1 MKILISG
8 AGCAGPALAFWLSR
22 THHQVIIVERSPSLR
37 DKGAQIDL
45 REQGIEV
52 VRRMGLLETIRQH
65 CVHEDGFTLVDGT
78 GHVTAKIRPNTS
90 GQGAQSFSS
99 EFEIMRGDLVRI
111 LYDATK
117 DNVEYRFNTSV
128 ERFEQDDQ
136 KVTVYFS
143 TGTSETFD
151 LLVGADGQGS
161 RIRRDAGI
169 LPPDAADPYRRLGI
183 HAAYWFVPREK
194 GDTNTFTAYVSPGG
208 RAIFRRSHSPTMSQV
223 YFMLKDDDP
232 ALASVHRASVDAQKE
247 FWIQRYRG
255 AGWQT
260 ERFVEGM
267 RTTDNFYSQE
277 IVQVKMERWYKGRVV
292 LLGDAAACPAV
303 VTGMGTT
310 GCLVGAYV
318 LAGEINRHA
327 GDGDVGMA
335 LRNYEKTLRPFVK
348 EIQKLNTSVVRL
360 FFPTSWWGICILH
373 WFAAV
378 VCFLR
383 IPELLDRLGSK
394 EVGGWKLPE
403 YEELY
408 AVSSS

>member
-22 THHQVIIVERSPSLR
+22 TNHQVVVVERFPTLR

-52 VRRMGLLETIRQH
+52 VRRMGLLDTIRQH
-65 CVHEDGFTLVDGT
+65 CVHEDGFTLVDGND
-78 GHVTAKIRPNTS
+78 HVTAMIRPNTS

-117 DNVEYRFNTSV
+117 KDVEYRFNTTV
-128 ERFEQDDQ
+128 ERFEQDDE
-136 KVTVYFS
+136 KVIVNFS
-143 TGTSETFD
+143 DGTSETFD

-161 RIRRDAGI
+161 RIRRGI
-169 LPPDAADPYRRLGI
+169 LPPGTVDPYLHLGI

-194 GDTNTFTAYVSPGG
+194 GDTNTFTTYISPGG
-208 RAIFRRSHSPTMSQV
+208 RAIFRRSHSPTTSQV
-223 YFMLKDDDP
+223 YFMLKSDDP
-232 ALASVHRASVDAQKE
+232 ALASIHRAAVDAQKE
-247 FWIQRYRG
+247 FWIRQYRG

-260 ERFVEGM
+260 ERFIEGM
-267 RTTDNFYSQE
+267 KTTDNFYSQE
-277 IVQVKMERWYKGRVV
+277 IVQVKTEMWYKGRVV

-327 GDGDVGMA
+327 GDVGAA
-335 LRNYEKTLRPFVK
+335 LMNYDATLRPFVK

-360 FFPTSWWGICILH
+360 FFPTSWWGIWLLH

-383 IPELLDRLGSK
+383 IPELLDRMGNE

-403 YEELY
+403 YEELR
-408 AVSSS
+408 VVV